1 MLDRVKVPVKRAI
14 RKVVQYSTKKKS
26 GLASDAVVM
35 TCSVIAQGRAIHC
48 CLQELVYQFINVL
61 HHDVLVR
68 VWNEFGRSVDTTTAN
83 VSFANLCI
91 ILVNYSLCIY
101 GYPYGNGPRFP
112 FAALLAAFAL
122 LGMLEGVRASAVNGP

>member
-1 MLDRVKVPVKRAI
+1 MMFWYV
-14 RKVVQYSTKKKS
+14 YGTN
-26 GLASDAVVM
+26 
-35 TCSVIAQGRAIHC
+35 SV
-48 CLQELVYQFINVL
+48 
-61 HHDVLVR
+61 
-68 VWNEFGRSVDTTTAN
+68 GRSVDITTAN